1 MKDITTSKWLTAL
14 ILIFS
19 IPLFVLY
26 FFLFLDVFTI
36 SSSTS
41 IWPESFTF
49 KHWRFLFETLPNKPS
64 IWSVTLNTII
74 FASSVVTIVLTLSS
88 TAAYALSRL
97 KFPYRRYF
105 LGTILL
111 LHSFPSVSLLIA
123 IFIML
128 QMMGLYDSLIGVV
141 LIKASLELPF
151 GIWIMKGFYDE
162 VPWEIEMAGIQ
173 DGATRFQ
180 VWYKLI
186 LPQIYPGFAALAIF
200 SFISS
205 WGEYIL
211 PFVLAPSAD
220 VQTLSVYLAGL
231 LSETTAVDYG
241 LLKAVGLFYMIP
253 VIIFY
258 IFTQEK
264 LMNIYGGGTK
274 G

>member
-1 MKDITTSKWLTAL
+1 METKDTPKKLIVFML
-14 ILIFS
+14 ILS
-19 IPLFVLY
+19 IPILVLY
-26 FFLFLDVFTI
+26 FFLFLDTFSI
-36 SSSTS
+36 PNPDN
-41 IWPESFTF
+41 IWPQSLTF
-49 KHWRFLFETLPNKPS
+49 KHWRFLFENLPDKPS
-64 IWSVTLNTII
+64 IWSVTFNTIV
-74 FASSVVTIVLTLSS
+74 FASSVVVLVLTLSS
-88 TAAYALSRL
+88 TAGYALSRL
-97 KFPYRRYF
+97 RIPARGYF
-105 LGTILL
+105 LGTILM
-111 LHSFPSVSLLIA
+111 LHSFPGVSLLIA
-123 IFIML
+123 IFVML
-128 QMMGLYDSLIGVV
+128 QMLGLYDTLIGVII
-141 LIKASLELPF
+141 IKASLELPF
-151 GIWIMKGFYDE
+151 GIWIMKGFYDV
-162 VPWEIEMAGIQ
+162 VPWEIEMAGVQ
-173 DGATRFQ
+173 DGASRFQ

-253 VIIFY
+253 VMIFY

-264 LMNIYGGGTK
+264 LMNIYGGGSK

>member
-1 MKDITTSKWLTAL
+1 MEENNTPRLLIMLVL
-14 ILIFS
+14 ILSVPIF
-19 IPLFVLY
+19 ILY
-26 FFLFLDVFTI
+26 LFLFLDTFSIT
-36 SSSTS
+36 SPDS
-41 IWPESFTF
+41 IWPQSFTF
-49 KHWRFLFETLPNKPS
+49 VHWRFLFENLPSKPS
-64 IWSVTLNTII
+64 IWSVTFNTIV
-74 FASSVVTIVLTLSS
+74 FASSVVVVVLTLSS

-97 KFPYRRYF
+97 KIPFRSHF

-128 QMMGLYDSLIGVV
+128 QMLGLYDTLIGVII
-141 LIKASLELPF
+141 IKASLELPF
-151 GIWIMKGFYDE
+151 GIWVMKGFYDAI
-162 VPWEIEMAGIQ
+162 PWEIEMAGIQ
-173 DGATRFQ
+173 DGASRFQ
-180 VWYKLI
+180 VWYKLV
-186 LPQIYPGFAALAIF
+186 LPQTYPGFAALAIF

-211 PFVLAPSAD
+211 PFILAPSAD

-253 VIIFY
+253 VMIFY
-258 IFTQEK
+258 MFTQEK
-264 LMNIYGGGTK
+264 LMNIYGGGSK